1 MWTTTKPT
9 KLRKYLVISRTDLAM
24 VFFPSWSSRGVADKW
39 IHQRNGNASGAL
51 CHRPPNSLCV
61 RGEMRHLAGCHPL
74 VIHQHYLVKE
84 NRPWK
89 SPGFSGNSSSKP
101 DDCQGRTVNL
111 LGISCLLFH
120 KIPRGQYRR
129 YLIGQDVWPLRCK
142 DFLLTLAMRKRRL
155 EQLEPQRHVLVNCV
169 QKLQCWCNFTHVYPN
184 SWFFGFF

>member
-1 MWTTTKPT
+1 MWTYVNNYQAKKIPGDKPH
-9 KLRKYLVISRTDLAM
+9 RFGDG
-24 VFFPSWSSRGVADKW
+24 FFPFLELSGSRGQVDPPTQ
-39 IHQRNGNASGAL
+39 HASGAL

-74 VIHQHYLVKE
+74 VIHQQYYLVKE

-111 LGISCLLFH
+111 LGISCWLFH
-120 KIPRGQYRR
+120 KIPWGR

-155 EQLEPQRHVLVNCV
+155 EQLEPQRV
-169 QKLQCWCNFTHVYPN
+169 T
-184 SWFFGFF
+184 SW

>member
-1 MWTTTKPT
+1 MWTTT

-24 VFFPSWSSRGVADKW
+24 VFSPSWSSRGVADKW
-39 IHQRNGNASGAL
+39 IHQRNTPQVLYAIGPPTLFASVEK
-51 CHRPPNSLCV
+51 CV
-61 RGEMRHLAGCHPL
+61 TWLGVILL
-74 VIHQHYLVKE
+74 VIHQQYYLVKE

-111 LGISCLLFH
+111 LGISCWLFH
-120 KIPRGQYRR
+120 KIPWGR

-155 EQLEPQRHVLVNCV
+155 EQLEPQRV
-169 QKLQCWCNFTHVYPN
+169 T
-184 SWFFGFF
+184 SW